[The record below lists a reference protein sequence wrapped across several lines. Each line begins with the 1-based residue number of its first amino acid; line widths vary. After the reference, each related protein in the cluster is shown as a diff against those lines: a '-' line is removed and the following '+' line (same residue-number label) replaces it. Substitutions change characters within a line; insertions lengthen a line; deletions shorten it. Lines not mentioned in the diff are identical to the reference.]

1 MDHYLA
7 RGTHTHTYKY
17 IQYVTE
23 LRKDR
28 RSLMREQPSVSCALD
43 LLRVAVP
50 VVVAAAVAAAVVV
63 SVLLSRDY
71 LCGLQ
76 FLIMHRDMDAQ
87 PNPAAAPAAP
97 ARCSCSPLAQM
108 RTTR

>member
-1 MDHYLA
+1 M
-7 RGTHTHTYKY
+7 
-17 IQYVTE
+17 TE

-50 VVVAAAVAAAVVV
+50 IVVVAAVVV

-87 PNPAAAPAAP
+87 PNPAPAAAPAP
-97 ARCSCSPLAQM
+97 ASP
-108 RTTR
+108 

>member
-1 MDHYLA
+1 MYM
-7 RGTHTHTYKY
+7 
-17 IQYVTE
+17 TE

-50 VVVAAAVAAAVVV
+50 IVVVAAVVV

-87 PNPAAAPAAP
+87 PNPAPAAAPAP
-97 ARCSCSPLAQM
+97 ASP
-108 RTTR
+108 

>member
-1 MDHYLA
+1 
-7 RGTHTHTYKY
+7 
-17 IQYVTE
+17 
-23 LRKDR
+23 
-28 RSLMREQPSVSCALD
+28 MREQPSVSCALD

-50 VVVAAAVAAAVVV
+50 VVVVAAVVV

-87 PNPAAAPAAP
+87 PNPAPAAAPAAP

>member
-1 MDHYLA
+1 M
-7 RGTHTHTYKY
+7 
-17 IQYVTE
+17 TE

-28 RSLMREQPSVSCALD
+28 RSLMREQPSVSLALD

-50 VVVAAAVAAAVVV
+50 VVVVAAVVV

-87 PNPAAAPAAP
+87 PNPAPAAAPAP
-97 ARCSCSPLAQM
+97 ASP
-108 RTTR
+108 

>member
-1 MDHYLA
+1 M
-7 RGTHTHTYKY
+7 
-17 IQYVTE
+17 TE

-50 VVVAAAVAAAVVV
+50 IVVVAAVVV

-87 PNPAAAPAAP
+87 PNPAPAAVPAPAP
-97 ARCSCSPLAQM
+97 P
-108 RTTR
+108 

>member
-1 MDHYLA
+1 M
-7 RGTHTHTYKY
+7 
-17 IQYVTE
+17 TE

-50 VVVAAAVAAAVVV
+50 VVVVAAVVM

-87 PNPAAAPAAP
+87 PNPAPAAAPAPVPAP
-97 ARCSCSPLAQM
+97 ASP
-108 RTTR
+108 

>member
-1 MDHYLA
+1 MA
-7 RGTHTHTYKY
+7 
-17 IQYVTE
+17 E

-50 VVVAAAVAAAVVV
+50 IVAAVVVAVAAVVV

-87 PNPAAAPAAP
+87 PNPAPAPAPAP
-97 ARCSCSPLAQM
+97 APVPVTAPAPP
-108 RTTR
+108 

>member
-1 MDHYLA
+1 MVYM
-7 RGTHTHTYKY
+7 
-17 IQYVTE
+17 TE

-50 VVVAAAVAAAVVV
+50 VVVVASVVV

-87 PNPAAAPAAP
+87 PNPAPAAAPAP
-97 ARCSCSPLAQM
+97 ASP
-108 RTTR
+108 

>member
-1 MDHYLA
+1 MA
-7 RGTHTHTYKY
+7 
-17 IQYVTE
+17 E

-50 VVVAAAVAAAVVV
+50 IVAAVVV

-87 PNPAAAPAAP
+87 PNPAPAPAPAP
-97 ARCSCSPLAQM
+97 APVPVTAPAPP
-108 RTTR
+108 